1 MLLTADEVNGVRVR
15 RASVNH
21 ETYKLI
27 VQRVYDR
34 IRHQAAMNRSDL
46 AYAVPAIVPG
56 RPVYDA
62 THALRYVTEKL
73 RLGGFEVATDGPMV
87 YVSWKPP
94 KNSAKNPHETTTAPT
109 ATHKKPS
116 KPKHRPAAK
125 PTPGDL
131 SRRLEILKY
140 KLDL

>member
-1 MLLTADEVNGVRVR
+1 MLLTADEVNGVRAR

-21 ETYKLI
+21 ETYKVIL
-27 VQRVYDR
+27 QRVYDR

-46 AYAVPAIVPG
+46 AYALPAIVPG

-62 THALRYVTEKL
+62 THAMRYVTDKL
-73 RLGGFEVATDGPMV
+73 RLGGFEVETDGPTV
-87 YVSWKPP
+87 YVSWKPR
-94 KNSAKNPHETTTAPT
+94 AP
-109 ATHKKPS
+109 AKKPRHAAS
-116 KPKHRPAAK
+116 RKGDAGSAAAKPAAAAK

>member
-1 MLLTADEVNGVRVR
+1 MLLTADEVNGVRAR

-21 ETYKLI
+21 ETYKVIL
-27 VQRVYDR
+27 QRVYDR

-46 AYAVPAIVPG
+46 AYALPAIVPG

-62 THALRYVTEKL
+62 AHAMRYVTDKL
-73 RLGGFEVATDGPMV
+73 RLGGFEVATDGPMI
-87 YVSWKPP
+87 YASWKPARQATP
-94 KNSAKNPHETTTAPT
+94 AAATTP
-109 ATHKKPS
+109 KKPKPN
-116 KPKHRPAAK
+116 KPKKPRAAPAAK
-125 PTPGDL
+125 STPGDL

>member
-1 MLLTADEVNGVRVR
+1 MLLTADEVNGVRAR

-21 ETYKLI
+21 ETYKVIL
-27 VQRVYDR
+27 QRVYDR

-46 AYAVPAIVPG
+46 AYALPAIVPG

-62 THALRYVTEKL
+62 THAMRYVTDKL
-73 RLGGFEVATDGPMV
+73 RLGGFEVETDGPTV
-87 YVSWKPP
+87 YVSWKP
-94 KNSAKNPHETTTAPT
+94 APR
-109 ATHKKPS
+109 APAKKPRHAS
-116 KPKHRPAAK
+116 SRKGDAGAAKPAAAAK

>member
-1 MLLTADEVNGVRVR
+1 MLLTADEVNGVRAR

-21 ETYKLI
+21 ETYKVIL
-27 VQRVYDR
+27 QRVYDR

-46 AYAVPAIVPG
+46 AYALPAIVPG

-62 THALRYVTEKL
+62 THAMRYVTEKL
-73 RLGGFEVATDGPMV
+73 RLGGFEVETDGPMV
-87 YVSWKPP
+87 YVSWKPAP
-94 KNSAKNPHETTTAPT
+94 RRQTETKK
-109 ATHKKPS
+109 THKS
-116 KPKHRPAAK
+116 HARHTSHASRGESAAK

>member
-1 MLLTADEVNGVRVR
+1 MLLTADEVNGVRAR

-21 ETYKLI
+21 ETYKVIL
-27 VQRVYDR
+27 QRVYDR

-46 AYAVPAIVPG
+46 AYALPAIVPG

-62 THALRYVTEKL
+62 AHAMRYVTDKL
-73 RLGGFEVATDGPMV
+73 RLGGFEVATDGPMI
-87 YVSWKPP
+87 YASWKPARQATP
-94 KNSAKNPHETTTAPT
+94 VRDT
-109 ATHKKPS
+109 ATTPKKP
-116 KPKHRPAAK
+116 KPKKPRAAPAAK
-125 PTPGDL
+125 STPGDL

>member
-1 MLLTADEVNGVRVR
+1 MLLTADEVNGVRAR

-21 ETYKLI
+21 ETYKVIL
-27 VQRVYDR
+27 QRVYDR

-46 AYAVPAIVPG
+46 AYALPAIVPG

-62 THALRYVTEKL
+62 THAMRYVTEKL
-73 RLGGFEVATDGPMV
+73 RLGGFEVETDGPMV
-87 YVSWKPP
+87 YVSWKP
-94 KNSAKNPHETTTAPT
+94 ARQTEA
-109 ATHKKPS
+109 KKPKPN
-116 KPKHRPAAK
+116 KPKKPRAADRAAAK

>member
-1 MLLTADEVNGVRVR
+1 MLLTADEVNGVRAR

-21 ETYKLI
+21 ETYKVIL
-27 VQRVYDR
+27 QRVYDR

-46 AYAVPAIVPG
+46 AYALPAIVPG

-62 THALRYVTEKL
+62 AHAMRYVTDKL
-73 RLGGFEVATDGPMV
+73 RLGGFEVATDGPMI
-87 YVSWKPP
+87 YASWKPARQATP
-94 KNSAKNPHETTTAPT
+94 VRDAATTP
-109 ATHKKPS
+109 KKP
-116 KPKHRPAAK
+116 KPKKPRAAPAAK
-125 PTPGDL
+125 PAPGDL

>member
-1 MLLTADEVNGVRVR
+1 MLLTADEVNGVRAR

-21 ETYKLI
+21 ETYKVIL
-27 VQRVYDR
+27 QRVYDR

-87 YVSWKPP
+87 YVSWKP
-94 KNSAKNPHETTTAPT
+94 ARTATATTT
-109 ATHKKPS
+109 THKKPS
-116 KPKHRPAAK
+116 KPKQHKASAAK
-125 PTPGDL
+125 PSPGDL